1 VERLVAAK
9 PNLFAVPVGIAGL
22 ATVWR
27 LMTAAYGSP
36 QAVTDVLAA
45 IAAVLWIALLLGAL
59 RRWTGVRGS
68 FLGELR
74 DPVYTPFLSL
84 PAIVGMLLSISLEPH
99 APGFAKAAFLVFFAT
114 MIVFGGWIT
123 GEWVIGELAPPS
135 FHPAYFLPSVAGGF
149 LGAEGC
155 GIFGLEALGWLAF
168 GYGAIS
174 WLILASQVS
183 GRLFFVGRLPPGL
196 VPTMAIELAPPC
208 VGGTAYFQLHGLG
221 ADPVA
226 YMLAGYAGL
235 MVLVQ
240 LRLLPIYLRLRF
252 GAGFWSFTFA
262 WCAAAALGIR
272 WLQVT
277 DPPGASAYA
286 AIVAGAASLL
296 VGAIAAR
303 SLVALRTPR

>member
-1 VERLVAAK
+1 MERLVAAK
-9 PNLFAVPVGIAGL
+9 PNLFAIPVGIAGL

-27 LMTAAYGSP
+27 LMSAAYGSP
-36 QAVTDVLAA
+36 QAVTDVLAT
-45 IAAVLWIALLLGAL
+45 IAAVIWIALLVGAL
-59 RRWTGVRGS
+59 RRWTSVRGS
-68 FLGELR
+68 FLAELR
-74 DPVYTPFLSL
+74 DPVFTPFLAL
-84 PAIVGMLLSISLEPH
+84 PPIVGMLLSISLEPH
-99 APGFAKAAFLVFFAT
+99 APGVAEAAFLVFFTT

-123 GEWVIGELAPPS
+123 GEWVLGELTPSS

-155 GIFGLEALGWLAF
+155 SIFGLEALGWIAF
-168 GYGAIS
+168 GYGAFS

-183 GRLFFVGRLPPGL
+183 GRLFFVGRLPAGL

-208 VGGTAYFQLHGLG
+208 VGGTAYFQLHGLV

-240 LRLLPIYLRLRF
+240 LRLLPIYLRLTF

-277 DPPGASAYA
+277 DPPGASTYA
-286 AIVAGAASLL
+286 SLVAGAASLL

-303 SLVALRTPR
+303 SLLALRERR